1 LSGLW
6 PLEQIPSE
14 RNRGIPKA
22 PKISESV
29 GIVDDS
35 GRRAMPKAYS
45 ADVRERVIASVE
57 SGASRREAAE
67 QFEVSAS
74 AAIKWLQSWRRDGR
88 SAARPRGGSRSP
100 LEDHRDRLL
109 ALVENQAD
117 LTLDE
122 IVAALRKQ
130 GVTSSRSAVWRF
142 FDRHGITFKKNPA
155 RGRTGSAG
163 RRPGAAPLAA
173 GPGQA

>member
-1 LSGLW
+1 
-6 PLEQIPSE
+6 
-14 RNRGIPKA
+14 
-22 PKISESV
+22 
-29 GIVDDS
+29 
-35 GRRAMPKAYS
+35 MPKAYS

-57 SGASRREAAE
+57 GGASRREAAE

-74 AAIKWLQSWRRDGR
+74 AAIKWLQSWRLDRR
-88 SAARPRGGSRSP
+88 STAKPRGGSRSP

-109 ALVENQAD
+109 ALVAGQPD

-130 GVTSSRSAVWRF
+130 GVASSRSAVWRF

-155 RGRTGSAG
+155 RGRTRPAG
-163 RRPGAAPLAA
+163 RRSRTSPLAA
-173 GPGQA
+173 GPGPV